1 MTKRK
6 RVYTNDQ
13 THFSKEFYKVGQEN
27 YLTDIDGIFVN
38 TENEIYSHYKFDSK
52 TKRPRLTRILEV
64 KHKPTDHIRGQVS
77 NTAKPTAQTYF
88 FAEMVSEINYFRES
102 KSDPLVEFWYVIQS
116 EGKYPHYVYT
126 VDYKDAEVEYV
137 YKGKIETEEEFV
149 KEMRK

>member
-1 MTKRK
+1 
-6 RVYTNDQ
+6 
-13 THFSKEFYKVGQEN
+13 
-27 YLTDIDGIFVN
+27 
-38 TENEIYSHYKFDSK
+38 
-52 TKRPRLTRILEV
+52 
-64 KHKPTDHIRGQVS
+64 
-77 NTAKPTAQTYF
+77 
-88 FAEMVSEINYFRES
+88 MVSEINYFRES